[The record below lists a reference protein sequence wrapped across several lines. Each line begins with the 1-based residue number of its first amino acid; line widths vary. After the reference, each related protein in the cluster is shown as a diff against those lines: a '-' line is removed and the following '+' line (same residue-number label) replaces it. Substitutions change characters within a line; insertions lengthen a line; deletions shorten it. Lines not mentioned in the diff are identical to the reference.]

1 MTLHRLSHRSL
12 VVCALLALTGATS
25 FAQADSTADTLTA
38 VGLLHLQAQSIE
50 TFVQSDI
57 AKQFLATVPDLP
69 SVTPRTVYVNR
80 QLRQYLS
87 ESAYVAAD
95 SAGKAGFEK
104 RDLDEG
110 FYYFTRY
117 GTPLAFARALDL
129 VGLAGFTS
137 LDGARIADFGFG
149 SIGHLRLLAANGA
162 QVVGIE
168 VDPLLKLLYSQP
180 SDIGEIARSKQAGPG
195 KNGSITLAI
204 GSFPSDSTIRATVG
218 SGYDLFISKNT
229 LKHGYI
235 HPEREVDPRMLVH
248 LGVDDSTYVKTIF
261 DLLNPGG
268 YFMIYNLHPKRQ
280 TPEELAAADAKYI
293 PWSDGRSPF
302 TRELLES
309 VGFTV
314 LAYNVD
320 DTAPAREMGSR
331 FGWDKEMD
339 YEKDLYGQYTLMR
352 K

>member
-1 MTLHRLSHRSL
+1 MTLRRLNYRSIL
-12 VVCALLALTGATS
+12 VGALIALTGASS

-38 VGLLHLQAQSIE
+38 VGLMKQQAESLA

-57 AKQFLATVPDLP
+57 AKQFLAAVPDLP
-69 SVTPRTVYVNR
+69 HVTPRTVYVNR

-87 ESAYVAAD
+87 EADHAAAD

-117 GTPLAFARALDL
+117 GTPLAFVRALDL
-129 VGLAGFTS
+129 VGQAGLKS

-149 SIGHLRLLAANGA
+149 SIGHLRLMAANGA

-168 VDPLLKLLYSQP
+168 VDPLLKLLYSEP
-180 SDIGEIARSKQAGPG
+180 SDIGEIARAANAGAG
-195 KNGSITLAI
+195 ESGSVTLAI
-204 GSFPSDSTIRATVG
+204 GSFPADSAIRATVG
-218 SGYDLFISKNT
+218 TGYDLFISKNT

-235 HPEREVDPRMLVH
+235 HPEHEVDPRMLVH
-248 LGVDDSTYVKTIF
+248 LGVDESTYVKTIY
-261 DLLNPGG
+261 DLLKPGG
-268 YFMIYNLHPKRQ
+268 YFMIYNLHPKYL
-280 TPEELAAADAKYI
+280 TAEELSAPDAKYV
-293 PWSDGRSPF
+293 PWSDGRCPF

-314 LAYNVD
+314 LAYNTD
-320 DTAPAREMGSR
+320 DTTPAREMGTR
-331 FGWDKEMD
+331 FGWNKEMD
-339 YEKDLYGQYTLMR
+339 YDKDLYGQYTLMR